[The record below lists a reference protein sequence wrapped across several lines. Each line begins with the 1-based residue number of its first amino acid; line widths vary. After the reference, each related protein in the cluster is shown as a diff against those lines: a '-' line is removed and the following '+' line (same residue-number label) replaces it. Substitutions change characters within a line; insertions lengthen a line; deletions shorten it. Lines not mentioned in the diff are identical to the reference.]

1 MRWALALIVLHG
13 IDGQVIY
20 VNPSEIV
27 SARAPQTEFL
37 HSAINCSLQ
46 TVDGKLINVAETC
59 EVVLE
64 QIDKSD

>member
-37 HSAINCSLQ
+37 HSSIKCSLQ

-64 QIDKSD
+64 QIGRSD

>member
-37 HSAINCSLQ
+37 HSSIKCSLQ